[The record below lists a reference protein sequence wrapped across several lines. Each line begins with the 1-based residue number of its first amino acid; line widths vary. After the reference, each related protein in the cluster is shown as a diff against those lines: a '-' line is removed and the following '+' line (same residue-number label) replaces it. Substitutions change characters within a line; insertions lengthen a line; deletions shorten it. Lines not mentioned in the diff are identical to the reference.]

1 MNLKTDS
8 APLAGAV
15 AAGVLALLLPAPY
28 TWITSIAGF
37 TLLLL
42 VFSYDHD
49 DYRSLLQSLAFS
61 AVCGFAL
68 AVASVI
74 FYRTLAE
81 NGEIHMAGGHVETQ
95 WLPLTWAGGTLAIW
109 AIDRVRM
116 MGRGNAAQRGTGVV
130 QRGFIP
136 PDIDSTPAPAAAAPE
151 PVLVRT
157 TATVPAAEPVIS
169 TAARAAAPPPPPPAP
184 LTEIYVTLVGEGL
197 NLMRTVQAE
206 HVGRDFYKIVE
217 AMPEGETW
225 EFLPGQVVRCKKRN
239 LSTGKALVA
248 VEEAPR
254 AS

>member
-1 MNLKTDS
+1 MNFRMDS

-15 AAGVLALLLPAPY
+15 IGCVLALLLPAPY
-28 TWITSIAGF
+28 SWISSIAGF

-42 VFSYDHD
+42 LFSYDNE
-49 DYRSLLQSLAFS
+49 DYRSILQSLAFS

-81 NGEIHMAGGHVETQ
+81 NGEVHMSGGRVETQ
-95 WLPLTWAGGTLAIW
+95 WLPLTWVGGTLAIW

-116 MGRGNAAQRGTGVV
+116 MGRGNAAARGTGTV
-130 QRGFIP
+130 QRGLIP
-136 PDIDSTPAPAAAAPE
+136 ADVESMPARVAPAPE
-151 PVLVRT
+151 PVVVRS
-157 TATVPAAEPVIS
+157 AEPAPIS
-169 TAARAAAPPPPPPAP
+169 APPVAPPPAP
-184 LTEIYVTLVGEGL
+184 QTDIYVTLVGEGL
-197 NLMRTVQAE
+197 NLMRTVKAE

-217 AMPEGETW
+217 PMPEGESW
-225 EFLPGQVVRCKKRN
+225 EFTPGQVVRVKKRN

>member
-1 MNLKTDS
+1 MRMDS

-15 AAGVLALLLPAPY
+15 IAGVLALQLPAAY

-37 TLLLL
+37 TLLLML
-42 VFSYDHD
+42 FSFDNEED
-49 DYRSLLQSLAFS
+49 RSFIQSLAFA

-81 NGEIHMAGGHVETQ
+81 NNEIHMAGGRIETE
-95 WLPLTWAGGTLAIW
+95 WLPLTWLGGTLAIW

-116 MGRGNAAQRGTGVV
+116 TAHRKYAAATTGPI

-136 PDIDSTPAPAAAAPE
+136 PDVEPVSTPAP
-151 PVLVRT
+151 
-157 TATVPAAEPVIS
+157 EPVIARPPA
-169 TAARAAAPPPPPPAP
+169 TAAPVETAVPAVKPAPPPPPPP
-184 LTEIYVTLVGEGL
+184 PPQTEIYVTLVGEGL
-197 NLMRTVQAE
+197 NLMRTVKAE
-206 HVGRDFYKIVE
+206 HVGRDLYKIVE
-217 AMPEGETW
+217 PMPEGETW
-225 EFLPGQVVRCKKRN
+225 EFTPGQVVRVKKRN

-254 AS
+254 ASS

>member
-1 MNLKTDS
+1 MDS
-8 APLAGAV
+8 ALLAGAV
-15 AAGVLALLLPAPY
+15 IASVLALQLPAAY

-42 VFSYDHD
+42 LFSFDNED
-49 DYRSLLQSLAFS
+49 DRSLIQSLAFA

-74 FYRTLAE
+74 FYRSLAE
-81 NGEIHMAGGHVETQ
+81 NNEVHMAGGRIETE
-95 WLPLTWAGGTLAIW
+95 WLPLTWLGATLAIW

-116 MGRGNAAQRGTGVV
+116 TAHRKSAAPAVGPI

-136 PDIDSTPAPAAAAPE
+136 SDVEPISRSASEPLIVRAAPAAIPVVAAPA
-151 PVLVRT
+151 P
-157 TATVPAAEPVIS
+157 
-169 TAARAAAPPPPPPAP
+169 PPPPPPAP
-184 LTEIYVTLVGEGL
+184 QTDIYVTLVGEGL
-197 NLMRTVQAE
+197 NLMRTVKAE

-217 AMPEGETW
+217 PMPEGETW
-225 EFLPGQVVRCKKRN
+225 EFTPGQVVRVKKRN